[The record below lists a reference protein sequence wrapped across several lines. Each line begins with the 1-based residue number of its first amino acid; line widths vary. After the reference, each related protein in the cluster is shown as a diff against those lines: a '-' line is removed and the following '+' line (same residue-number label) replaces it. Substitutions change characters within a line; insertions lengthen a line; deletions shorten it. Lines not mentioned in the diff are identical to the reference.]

1 METKDDTIKGILN
14 YISKGGLAAVA
25 ILLCLY
31 FGKEFLTTNTE
42 IQKELTLIKL
52 QLVKIQ
58 AKLVDQDKIDNK
70 IDNKIRQHQRTYH
83 SIYNK

>member
-52 QLVKIQ
+52 
-58 AKLVDQDKIDNK
+58 
-70 IDNKIRQHQRTYH
+70 
-83 SIYNK
+83 